1 MLSSPLFKKNDIV
14 RIINKNKLI
23 TSTSNIKSTF
33 LGDLFIIISI
43 ELEDSGVEYLQ
54 NIDKKYFPFYKCK
67 NNNGWTY
74 ISEELLAP
82 VKQELFNDIARY
94 CFIKNDLPTKVE
106 QINELFHTNY

>member
-1 MLSSPLFKKNDIV
+1 MLSSPLFKNNDIV
-14 RIINKNKLI
+14 RIIDKNKSI
-23 TSTSNIKSTF
+23 TSTTF
-33 LGDLFIIISI
+33 LGNLFIIISI

-82 VKQELFNDIARY
+82 VEQELFNDIARY

-106 QINELFHTNY
+106 QINELLHTNY